1 MIITMI
7 IILYSSLRLKKNY
20 GLTLANIEILP
31 LPAEPRMDIK
41 RGMDHATKIVL
52 EELVVNPEIS
62 LGNAMEKPWNHPWV
76 DVHFLF
82 FRPMLM
88 DSRSP

>member
-1 MIITMI
+1 MV
-7 IILYSSLRLKKNY
+7 KNY

-52 EELVVNPEIS
+52 EEKRH
-62 LGNAMEKPWNHPWV
+62 GKTMEPPMGWCP
-76 DVHFLF
+76 F
-82 FRPMLM
+82 FVFQT
-88 DSRSP
+88 DANG

>member
-1 MIITMI
+1 MV
-7 IILYSSLRLKKNY
+7 KNY

-52 EELVVNPEIS
+52 EEKRH
-62 LGNAMEKPWNHPWV
+62 GKTMEP
-76 DVHFLF
+76 
-82 FRPMLM
+82 PMG
-88 DSRSP
+88 